1 MLKQEKF
8 GIIVEARTGS
18 KRYKEKVLKK
28 IYKNT
33 TVLEF
38 LIKRLKKQK
47 LIKKIIVAT
56 TTSKNDARIC
66 KICKK
71 LKVNYFRGNQ
81 NNLIKRVYSAAQK
94 FDVDHIVQVTSDN
107 PFFDESIL
115 NILLKKYKTNRYEF
129 VSNSINR
136 TFPIGLDLRIFSRKI
151 LGLTEK
157 KVLNKYKE
165 HTCYYFIKNLKKI
178 KFFNLKAK
186 KKFNRPDLRLT
197 LDYSEDLNLFRILIK
212 NLGVNLN
219 TRKIINF
226 LDKNPEYSKI
236 NSKFPKHYE

>member
-1 MLKQEKF
+1 M
-8 GIIVEARTGS
+8 
-18 KRYKEKVLKK
+18 
-28 IYKNT
+28 
-33 TVLEF
+33 
-38 LIKRLKKQK
+38 
-47 LIKKIIVAT
+47 
-56 TTSKNDARIC
+56 
-66 KICKK
+66 
-71 LKVNYFRGNQ
+71 
-81 NNLIKRVYSAAQK
+81 IKRVYSAAQK

-186 KKFNRPDLRLT
+186 K
-197 LDYSEDLNLFRILIK
+197 NLI
-212 NLGVNLN
+212 GP
-219 TRKIINF
+219 T
-226 LDKNPEYSKI
+226 
-236 NSKFPKHYE
+236 